1 MQRGKDS
8 LFTANARWTKGGTI
22 GIEHPHRVD
31 AQLVLSPLEPE
42 ARTHGAP
49 LRRLFLELHFYG
61 AVERGSIY
69 ATLWPDEVD
78 TGDEIEQRIGVPA
91 PIDCTHVF
99 VRHNGLYQGLLPS
112 GGVDSNP
119 VVAQLYWETNAG
131 ASPHLV
137 LTNGDTLRA
146 EATLTG
152 GAEAHGRLVALLRR
166 REPAKHYVADVPLK

>member
-1 MQRGKDS
+1 MRS
-8 LFTANARWTKGGTI
+8 NSALC
-22 GIEHPHRVD
+22 
-31 AQLVLSPLEPE
+31 
-42 ARTHGAP
+42 
-49 LRRLFLELHFYG
+49 
-61 AVERGSIY
+61 
-69 ATLWPDEVD
+69 
-78 TGDEIEQRIGVPA
+78 VPA

-152 GAEAHGRLVALLRR
+152 RRGSRSPRGVAPPQGASETLCGRCS
-166 REPAKHYVADVPLK
+166 AKVKANR